1 MFLFTDTQIKEEA
14 FLEDINNLLNAGEV
28 PNIFAADEKQEII
41 NKMRQLDK
49 QRDKALQ
56 TDGTPLALFNMFI
69 ERVKD
74 QLHIVLAMSPIGDAL
89 VERLRN
95 GTFFCIYKCMNL
107 FFCYLSYRIC
117 RTDVNS
123 RQ

>member
-28 PNIFAADEKQEII
+28 PNIFAPDEKQEII

-49 QRDKALQ
+49 QRDKSLQ

-69 ERVKD
+69 DRVKD

-89 VERLRN
+89 VERLRKV
-95 GTFFCIYKCMNL
+95 TIEKFFHTLTRLFIRLRLHNL
-107 FFCYLSYRIC
+107 EYYSE
-117 RTDVNS
+117 
-123 RQ
+123 

>member
-95 GTFFCIYKCMNL
+95 GTFFVFINA
-107 FFCYLSYRIC
+107 
-117 RTDVNS
+117 
-123 RQ
+123 

>member
-1 MFLFTDTQIKEEA
+1 MFTDTQIKEEA

-95 GTFFCIYKCMNL
+95 EIYNTIYMYDWFSIDRL
-107 FFCYLSYRIC
+107 FELPNCP
-117 RTDVNS
+117 D
-123 RQ
+123 